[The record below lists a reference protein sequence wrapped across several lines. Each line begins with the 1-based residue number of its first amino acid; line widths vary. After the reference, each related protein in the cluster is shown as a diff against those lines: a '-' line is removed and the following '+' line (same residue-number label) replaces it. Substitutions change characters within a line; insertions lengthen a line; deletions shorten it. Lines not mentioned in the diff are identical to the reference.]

1 MTALII
7 SVVAGV
13 VILFGVMAYK
23 VRQANQTIEKMF
35 DTQAKLTAENQQQ
48 TVEIQTK
55 KAEIKNAQIKRKN
68 DDEVKRSNVASVDQQ
83 LHDYGWFRAEDHDNG
98 LSGVRADLRQS
109 SGHDRDETSDT
120 GSQSDI
126 SGDL

>member
-1 MTALII
+1 MMTLII

-35 DTQAKLTAENQQQ
+35 DTQAKLTAQNQQQ
-48 TVEIQTK
+48 AVEIQTK

-68 DDEVKRSNVASVDQQ
+68 DDEVKRSNAPSVDQR
-83 LHDYGWFRAEDHDNG
+83 LHDHGWFRAEDNDNG

-109 SGHDRDETSDT
+109 RGHDRDETSDT
-120 GSQSDI
+120 GSQSDT